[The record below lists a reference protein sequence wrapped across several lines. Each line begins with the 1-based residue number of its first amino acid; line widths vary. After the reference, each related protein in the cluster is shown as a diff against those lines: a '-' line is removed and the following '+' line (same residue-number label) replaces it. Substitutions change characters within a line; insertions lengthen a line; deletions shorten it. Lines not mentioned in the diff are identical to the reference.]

1 MLILWVIKPPQRSLF
16 LFLASAQ
23 EHLTTTTVI
32 KYFVMA
38 FLKMGGHNF
47 SC

>member
-23 EHLTTTTVI
+23 EHLTTTVI
-32 KYFVMA
+32 KQFAMG